1 MGDSSELAVTHLHLT
16 LSLNAGAP
24 LLPSKRA
31 KRGKCGLS
39 GRFALLEAVTARR
52 AVGRKAVLGERLL
65 DAVIEHADF
74 ADAPCVAAARD
85 LATEFA

>member
-1 MGDSSELAVTHLHLT
+1 VRACGDPPHPPVAERR
-16 LSLNAGAP
+16 GP
-24 LLPSKRA
+24 PSRKRA
-31 KRGKCGLS
+31 ERGKCGLS
-39 GRFALLEAVTARR
+39 GRFALHEAVTPRR